1 MPLNNNNSHNLIG
14 SRHVYSSG
22 HWYELLYSPLGVLVV
37 SVPLPSVAG
46 GGGLAAVDRHV
57 GVVAAR
63 LQRHDTLPVVLDI
76 IVISETN
83 QDISNR
89 LLSCPDSNL
98 LSLMLRSLSLG
109 LSYLSLSLISLSL
122 SMSLSLMSLGSLLS
136 LESLKSLG
144 LGSTYR
150 TEWMLLLL
158 LLRLL
163 LSARRSS
170 SNDIFQIFK
179 LSFLFLY
186 ETAWL

>member
-1 MPLNNNNSHNLIG
+1 M
-14 SRHVYSSG
+14 
-22 HWYELLYSPLGVLVV
+22 LYSPLGVLVV
-37 SVPLPSVAG
+37 SVRLPRVG
-46 GGGLAAVDRHV
+46 GGGGPGPAAVDGHV

-76 IVISETN
+76 IIISETN

-89 LLSCPDSNL
+89 LLSRPGSNL
-98 LSLMLRSLSLG
+98 LSLVLRSFSLG

-122 SMSLSLMSLGSLLS
+122 SMSLSLMSRGSLTS
-136 LESLKSLG
+136 LMSLG
-144 LGSTYR
+144 RGSTYR

-186 ETAWL
+186 ETAWLKSFYPTLQEFTNTKV

>member
-1 MPLNNNNSHNLIG
+1 M
-14 SRHVYSSG
+14 
-22 HWYELLYSPLGVLVV
+22 LYSPLGVLVV
-37 SVPLPSVAG
+37 SVRLPRVG
-46 GGGLAAVDRHV
+46 GGGGPGPAAVDGHV

-89 LLSCPDSNL
+89 LLSRPGSNL
-98 LSLMLRSLSLG
+98 LSLVLRSFSLG

-122 SMSLSLMSLGSLLS
+122 SMSLSLMSRGSLLLVS
-136 LESLKSLG
+136 LVSLMSLG
-144 LGSTYR
+144 RGSTYR

-158 LLRLL
+158 LLLRLL
-163 LSARRSS
+163 FSERRSS

-186 ETAWL
+186 ETAWLKSLYPTLQEFTDTKV